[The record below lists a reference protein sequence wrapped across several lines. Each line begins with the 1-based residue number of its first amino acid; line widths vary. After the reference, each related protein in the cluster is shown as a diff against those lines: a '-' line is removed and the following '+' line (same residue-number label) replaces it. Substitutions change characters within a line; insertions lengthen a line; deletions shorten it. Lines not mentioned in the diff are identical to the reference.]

1 MKILWKLRL
10 APAGPKKAIG
20 VCQLGRVRT
29 ETGVSCKLRS
39 WLCEKCLCTPI
50 DFNGDRDNVVVLS
63 GNPLSHD
70 RELKWRGENGAG
82 RRQLDL
88 EKKSLIER
96 VGAEQAD
103 RVWKKLPRQRNA
115 GRPSLNSSTVSS
127 AGGNRGNDV
136 RDEEIANLKKQNK
149 KLASDLENART
160 HIFSLQ
166 SCRKKFTP
174 EDAGRDYD
182 IPVGSVSDWVQKHV
196 APVADDDDKRKNF
209 DGIARRKPS
218 DISLLR
224 GYLLRHGDLVH
235 GIMFPDTDVDVVI
248 AIVMRFLQDNIF
260 ERGCINEPAGQVISA
275 IEVAMQ
281 NCVEPK
287 RDQFAIRTWRAEAFT
302 AVLSTPDYATMRK
315 QRLEELT
322 TVLCN
327 GMKLFC
333 QVVGRN
339 LDTVY
344 SSCMEVVVKP
354 ALELNEKFL
363 TSTHHFYLNLRT
375 YINRDHN
382 GNLKMS
388 NDFAKDLDKIK
399 CENVLKNRRIIH
411 VEKLDEQLVKDCIE
425 GSFINILTVAP
436 GLHMRQVGRRDT
448 IEPPAVIRKQHVLV
462 AYDGQKG
469 RDHYLSGWQQHSL
482 MGWVY
487 SRPRTFAQFGVARA
501 C

>member
-1 MKILWKLRL
+1 M
-10 APAGPKKAIG
+10 
-20 VCQLGRVRT
+20 
-29 ETGVSCKLRS
+29 
-39 WLCEKCLCTPI
+39 
-50 DFNGDRDNVVVLS
+50 
-63 GNPLSHD
+63 
-70 RELKWRGENGAG
+70 
-82 RRQLDL
+82 
-88 EKKSLIER
+88 
-96 VGAEQAD
+96 
-103 RVWKKLPRQRNA
+103 
-115 GRPSLNSSTVSS
+115 
-127 AGGNRGNDV
+127 
-136 RDEEIANLKKQNK
+136 
-149 KLASDLENART
+149 
-160 HIFSLQ
+160 
-166 SCRKKFTP
+166 
-174 EDAGRDYD
+174 
-182 IPVGSVSDWVQKHV
+182 GSVSDWVQKHV
-196 APVADDDDKRKNF
+196 APVADDDDKRKKF

-218 DISLLR
+218 VISLLR

-235 GIMFPDTDVDVVI
+235 GTMFPDTDVDVVI

-260 ERGCINEPAGQVISA
+260 ERGCVNEPAGQVISA
-275 IEVAMQ
+275 IEVALQ

-287 RDQFAIRTWRAEAFT
+287 RGEWSILGANFRSSDAFPSILDQFAIRTWRAEAFT

-388 NDFAKDLDKIK
+388 NDFAKDLDKIT

-411 VEKLDEQLVKDCIE
+411 VGKPDEQLVKDCIE
-425 GSFINILTVAP
+425 GSFVNILTVAP

-482 MGWVY
+482 MGWVH
-487 SRPRTFAQFGVARA
+487 SRPRTFAQFLRSGRPIILREPETIPTPVRKASMPAQNIWELSGPASRIPEQKSWTSGNSARTNNEPNYWDNCGQCQEA
-501 C
+501 WALGGSDHYPPYPPHPFSRQSFPTFDDGARDDEPMTMWDY